1 MNIFVNLPFEF
12 LRKLY
17 CFHFGSTKFIFM
29 IYDCSYITFM
39 SVSII
44 NKNMIMKY
52 TTLYYIILNCKKKK
66 LIKPP

>member
-12 LRKLY
+12 LKKIY
-17 CFHFGSTKFIFM
+17 YFHFGMTKFIFI

-39 SVSII
+39 IIPII

-52 TTLYYIILNCKKKK
+52 IILY
-66 LIKPP
+66 